1 MFVLTALWIIQQKT
15 LKIACAAVFIA
26 QNTVRMATYF
36 LISIIYF
43 QKETVI
49 GITFQQRVVFSERHK
64 KWRRAEDSNPWRLC
78 ASIDFK
84 SITIDRSDSS
94 PHNIDIIAMIFF
106 TASGRYKIFSG

>member
-64 KWRRAEDSNPWRLC
+64 NGGEQRIRTPGGYAPQL
-78 ASIDFK
+78 I
-84 SITIDRSDSS
+84 SS
-94 PHNIDIIAMIFF
+94 QSP
-106 TASGRYKIFSG
+106 